1 MTREDGKKSGEG
13 FASPPS
19 PPSSGLSSPLA
30 SDPPVMSGSG
40 LGPRALADAGFG
52 FARLALR
59 SLGRSLP
66 RSLARAEAEA
76 DEVARVV
83 SPGPLAKDPPTEEEL
98 RAAAEDVADAVAA
111 WRERNRGGRE
121 ERDGV

>member
-1 MTREDGKKSGEG
+1 
-13 FASPPS
+13 
-19 PPSSGLSSPLA
+19 
-30 SDPPVMSGSG
+30 MSGSG

-111 WRERNRGGRE
+111 WGERNRGGRE